1 VPLVGMNLSFKQFRE
16 RQFGQWLDQS
26 FEFCA
31 QRREARLRIAHK
43 AHETENPVD
52 LVSIAA
58 TAND

>member
-1 VPLVGMNLSFKQFRE
+1 MNLILKQFRE

-31 QRREARLRIAHK
+31 QRREARLRIAHN
-43 AHETENPVD
+43 AHEARNPAD
-52 LVSIAA
+52 LMSIAA